1 MKKEDKMKIA
11 TIAIGASIGIAFLIL
26 TFYLNRTVRMSVKN
40 IGSAITKTQVSIK
53 NAKMS
58 IFTGNGE
65 INGLV
70 IGNPD
75 GFKTPAAITMEHI
88 EFHVD
93 TTSLFSRNIVVNKIL
108 VDGIEITYEISEDVS
123 NIDVIMDNIESLVE
137 DKTDDEKTE
146 VIENVPTTEPKKDK
160 PVAAITNKWI
170 FIKDITFINGRIK
183 IINNILQGKSTTLPL
198 PSINRKDIGN
208 EATKLSTIIKSK
220 ALRIKRGE
228 RMRSFRVQKMAA
240 TLFRVISDTVM
251 STIETSKILD
261 KEDYGKY
268 KNQGDVSF
276 QHD

>member
-26 TFYLNRTVRMSVKN
+26 TFYLNRTIRIGVKN
-40 IGSAITKTQVSIK
+40 IGSEITKTQVSIK

-70 IGNPD
+70 ISNPD
-75 GFKTPAAITMEHI
+75 GFRTPTAITMEHI

-93 TTSLFSRNIVVNKIL
+93 TTSLFSRNIVVNKVL

-123 NIDVIMDNIESLVE
+123 NISVIMDNIESLVE
-137 DKTDDEKTE
+137 DKTDDEKAE
-146 VIENVPTTEPKKDK
+146 VVEKRPTEPGKDK
-160 PVAAITNKWI
+160 PVAAITNKLI

-198 PSINRKDIGN
+198 PAINRKDIGN
-208 EATKLSTIIKSK
+208 EAAKLSTIIKNK
-220 ALRIKRGE
+220 ALRTKRGE

-276 QHD
+276 QHN